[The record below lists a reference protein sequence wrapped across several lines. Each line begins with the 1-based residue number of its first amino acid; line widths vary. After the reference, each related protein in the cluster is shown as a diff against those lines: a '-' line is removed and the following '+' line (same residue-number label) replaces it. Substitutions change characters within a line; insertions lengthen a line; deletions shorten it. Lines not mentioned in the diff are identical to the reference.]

1 MECRSNRRRP
11 EAIRKNDVR
20 RTVEA
25 GVVLL
30 RQHPQYMPTFFH
42 DRAMVRVPSAAVIVV
57 AGLLIAQRLESRE
70 ILGRNAEMRMFMAR
84 H

>member
-1 MECRSNRRRP
+1 
-11 EAIRKNDVR
+11 
-20 RTVEA
+20 
-25 GVVLL
+25 
-30 RQHPQYMPTFFH
+30 
-42 DRAMVRVPSAAVIVV
+42 MVRVPSAAVIVV